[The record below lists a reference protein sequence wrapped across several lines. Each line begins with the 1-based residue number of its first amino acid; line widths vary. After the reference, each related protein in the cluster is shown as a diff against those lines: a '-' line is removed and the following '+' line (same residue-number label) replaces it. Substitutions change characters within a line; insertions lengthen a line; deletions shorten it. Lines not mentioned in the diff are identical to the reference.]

1 MVDAVLLGVAVA
13 LAPPSSAAALA
24 FSAAG
29 EAEEVIPS
37 IFSAAVLSMVSMD
50 ADTLSWADF
59 MEPWAL
65 VRADLMDACACAA
78 AAAAAAVGGRLLPAF
93 VFVPAELVPAVLA
106 AVGDDSRCSARRSSA
121 SAAFL
126 ASSCAS

>member
-50 ADTLSWADF
+50 AETLSWADL

-93 VFVPAELVPAVLA
+93 VLPAELVLVA